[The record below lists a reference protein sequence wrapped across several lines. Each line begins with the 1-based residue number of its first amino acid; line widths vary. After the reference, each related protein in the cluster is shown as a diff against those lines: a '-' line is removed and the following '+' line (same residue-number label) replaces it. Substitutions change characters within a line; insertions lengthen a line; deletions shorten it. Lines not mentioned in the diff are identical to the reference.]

1 LSTVSTT
8 SPSITTTKTATA
20 SAAKA
25 AATTQ
30 PSKNVSD
37 SSIDWGGLIDEAVNA
52 KLFKATSLDLKIED
66 NDLKIAAYEQ
76 AKSLLTTMQN
86 AAQALRSPS
95 GTSTRATDVFLSR
108 SAYLTAN
115 GNVSATNTFSATV
128 DPASDP
134 GNYKVEVV
142 QLAAAHKIS
151 SGSVATKTSDL
162 NLAGTFSLGVAGSDP
177 VEISVTTDMSL
188 MEVAEAIN
196 RFKTN
201 SGVQASIV
209 QVSPDDFRLVLSAV
223 KTGQNITAE
232 TSSGDDV
239 LGVLG
244 LTDTNGA
251 FTNVLQ
257 DAKQAI
263 IRVDDLEVV
272 RSTNEISDV
281 INGTTLYLYQTTP
294 PDTSITLEV
303 GANAGAVKSAIL
315 QLVEAYNAYRDFAI
329 EQQTLPSAKN
339 DPKLFG
345 DSTMRTLNSAI
356 GEALNTTFD
365 SLALG
370 AMGIT
375 FDIKNKLVIDEDKL
389 DNILLTDLKSVQNI
403 FDFQM
408 TSSNTNVQLLS
419 RGASAPAD
427 FTLDIE
433 TDASGAMVS
442 AKVNGAE
449 GMFTISGTRIVGVA
463 GTAYEGLSLV
473 YSSSSSA
480 SVDISFKTGIA
491 EKLYNIANG
500 ATNSKSG
507 TLVNLVNGLQSNN
520 TEMSVRSD
528 NIRAQADT
536 FRTTLTMRYA
546 RFQAA
551 ISMADAMKDYL
562 STLLDTWN
570 AKS

>member
-1 LSTVSTT
+1 
-8 SPSITTTKTATA
+8 
-20 SAAKA
+20 
-25 AATTQ
+25 
-30 PSKNVSD
+30 
-37 SSIDWGGLIDEAVNA
+37 
-52 KLFKATSLDLKIED
+52 
-66 NDLKIAAYEQ
+66 
-76 AKSLLTTMQN
+76 
-86 AAQALRSPS
+86 
-95 GTSTRATDVFLSR
+95 
-108 SAYLTAN
+108 
-115 GNVSATNTFSATV
+115 
-128 DPASDP
+128 
-134 GNYKVEVV
+134 
-142 QLAAAHKIS
+142 
-151 SGSVATKTSDL
+151 
-162 NLAGTFSLGVAGSDP
+162 
-177 VEISVTTDMSL
+177 
-188 MEVAEAIN
+188 
-196 RFKTN
+196 
-201 SGVQASIV
+201 
-209 QVSPDDFRLVLSAV
+209 
-223 KTGQNITAE
+223 
-232 TSSGDDV
+232 
-239 LGVLG
+239 
-244 LTDTNGA
+244 
-251 FTNVLQ
+251 
-257 DAKQAI
+257 
-263 IRVDDLEVV
+263 
-272 RSTNEISDV
+272 
-281 INGTTLYLYQTTP
+281 
-294 PDTSITLEV
+294 
-303 GANAGAVKSAIL
+303 
-315 QLVEAYNAYRDFAI
+315 
-329 EQQTLPSAKN
+329 
-339 DPKLFG
+339 
-345 DSTMRTLNSAI
+345 LNSAI

-375 FDIKNKLVIDEDKL
+375 YDIKNKLVIDEDKL

>member
-1 LSTVSTT
+1 MSTVSTT
-8 SPSITTTKTATA
+8 STTTPNTTTATA
-20 SAAKA
+20 AK
-25 AATTQ
+25 TTQ
-30 PSKNVSD
+30 TTQASKNVSN
-37 SSIDWGGLIDEAVNA
+37 SEIDWQGLIEEAVNA
-52 KLFKATSLDLKIED
+52 KLYKATSIDLKIED
-66 NDLKIAAYEQ
+66 NDLKIAAYEE

-95 GTSTRATDVFLSR
+95 GTTARASDVFLSR

-128 DPASDP
+128 APNSDP
-134 GNYKVEVV
+134 GNYKVEVL
-142 QLAAAHKIS
+142 QLATAHKIS
-151 SGSVATKTSDL
+151 SGSIASKTNDL
-162 NLAGTFSLGVAGSDP
+162 NLAGNLSLGVDGSTPTD
-177 VEISVTTDMSL
+177 IAIAADMSL

-196 RFKTN
+196 RAKNT

-209 QVSPDDFRLVLSAV
+209 QVSADDFRLVLSAV
-223 KTGQNITAE
+223 KTGEDITAQM
-232 TSSGDDV
+232 TSGDDI
-239 LGVLG
+239 LGALG
-244 LTDTNGA
+244 LTDATGA
-251 FTNVLQ
+251 YTNVLQ

-294 PDTSITLEV
+294 PDTSVTLEV

-315 QLVEAYNAYRDFAI
+315 QLVDAYNAYRDFAI
-329 EQQTLPSAKN
+329 EQQTLPSANN

-345 DSTMRTLNSAI
+345 DSTMRTLNTAI

-375 FDIKNKLVIDEDKL
+375 YDIKNKLVIDEDKL

-408 TSSNTNVQLLS
+408 TTSNTNVQMLS
-419 RGASAPAD
+419 RGASVPAD

-442 AKVNGAE
+442 AKVNGQE
-449 GMFTISGTRIVGVA
+449 GLFTISGTRIVGVA

-473 YSSSSSA
+473 YSSSASA
-480 SVDISFKTGIA
+480 SIDLSFKTGIA

-500 ATNSKSG
+500 ATNSNSG
-507 TLVNLVNGLQSNN
+507 TLVNLVNGLQSHN
-520 TEMSVRSD
+520 TEMSTRSD
-528 NIRAQADT
+528 NIRASAEIY
-536 FRTTLTMRYA
+536 RTTLTMRYA

-551 ISMADAMKDYL
+551 ISMADSMKDYL
-562 STLLDTWN
+562 TTLLDTWN